1 MSENNPFPGESNTGH
16 FWDEDLRELT
26 NDPPTW
32 WRIGFHASWL
42 IVIGYTLWY
51 PSWPLI
57 NSHFE
62 GIGGWT
68 AIGEYK
74 ADMKE
79 VETIRA
85 PYEEKIASMPA
96 ADILKDQDL
105 SNYVQRSA
113 KVLFGDKCAAC
124 HGSGGAGN
132 PGFPV
137 LADDDW
143 LYGGGIDKLVES
155 ITNGRMGMMPAQ
167 SATLSTQEISD
178 VAKHVVALSSGG
190 EYEAGKAVFT
200 GKGACFACH
209 GMDAK
214 GNQMLGS
221 ANLADGIWRFAPGG
235 EESAVHTITHGVNVP
250 SNDMSRNAVM
260 PKFGDKLSESDIKK
274 LAVYVYNLGGGQ

>member
-1 MSENNPFPGESNTGH
+1 MSEHNPFPGENNTGH

-32 WRIGFHASWL
+32 WRMGFHASWIL
-42 IVIGYTLWY
+42 VIGYTIWY
-51 PSWPLI
+51 PSWPLVS
-57 NSHFE
+57 SHFE
-62 GIGGWT
+62 GVSGWT

-74 ADMKE
+74 ADLKE
-79 VETIRA
+79 VEGVRA
-85 PYEEKIASMPA
+85 PFEEKIASMSA
-96 ADILKDQDL
+96 ADILKDQQL
-105 SNYVQRSA
+105 NEYVQRSA

-143 LYGGGIDKLVES
+143 LYGGTIDKIVET
-155 ITNGRMGMMPAQ
+155 ITNGRMGMMPAH
-167 SATLSTQEISD
+167 AGTLSDQELRD
-178 VAKHVVALSSGG
+178 VAKYVTGLNSGT
-190 EYEAGKAVFT
+190 EYAPGKAIFT

-214 GNQMLGS
+214 GMHALGS
-221 ANLADGIWRFAPGG
+221 ANLTDGIWRFAPGG
-235 EESAVHTITHGVNVP
+235 EESAYHTIKFGVNVP
-250 SNDMSRNAVM
+250 GNAESRNAVM
-260 PKFGDKLSESDIKK
+260 PKFGGNLSESDIKK